1 MKKFLSVICFFLVFS
16 GFAQDTLVT
25 QKTSKLLSI
34 NHFRS
39 HGIPLTKEDS
49 LNWVFHN
56 NDTLVPVEN
65 FPSEGSNKVKVRYEP
80 RDEEFLKIYKDAVFG
95 HTEELQ
101 EKSTIKVWKDPIKI
115 FFDPSVPE
123 AHRKD
128 LLQFSEEVATG
139 IDSLRITE
147 VQERAKSNFL
157 VFYRN
162 SEEDFD
168 QEQRISNNRNSGYY
182 ISWNGKQQINRGV
195 IKVNAY
201 KVYQEKDQLDL
212 LKYHFFKAL
221 GYFHFS
227 PKIPCKG
234 YLSGC
239 PVKRELISE
248 DLEILKYHYS
258 YGMCKGID
266 MESFDKIHRNSKNTL
281 EEHPNAEIFLVHQN

>member
-1 MKKFLSVICFFLVFS
+1 MKILLSVVCFLLSFS
-16 GFAQDTLVT
+16 GFAQDTLIK
-25 QKTSKLLSI
+25 QKTRKMMGIS
-34 NHFRS
+34 HFRS
-39 HGIPLTKEDS
+39 NGIPLTKKDS
-49 LNWVFHN
+49 LNWVIHN

-65 FPSEGSNKVKVRYEP
+65 FPSEGPDKVRVLYEP
-80 RDEEFLKIYKDAVFG
+80 RDEEFLEMYKQAVFG

-101 EKSTIKVWKDPIKI
+101 EKSTIKVWKGPIKL

-123 AHRKD
+123 AHREE
-128 LLQFSEEVATG
+128 LLDFSEKVSSG
-139 IDSLRITE
+139 IDSLTITE

-162 SEEDFD
+162 SDEDFD
-168 QEQRISNNRNSGYY
+168 QEQRISNSRNSGYY

-195 IKVNAY
+195 VKVNAFR
-201 KVYQEKDQLDL
+201 VTDENHGLGL

-227 PKIPCKG
+227 PKVPCKG

-239 PVKRELISE
+239 AVKRELTTE

-266 MESFDKIHRNSKNTL
+266 MKSFDKIHRDSKRTL
-281 EEHPNAEIFLVHQN
+281 EEHPDAEIYLVHQN